1 MDQHTTAMTK
11 IEEVIMVLEDMIPGS
26 IDDKFCTVVDIA
38 EFLLL
43 GIYREYN
50 TVNENCRNDLPL
62 PADLC
67 IIISNYLDVPI
78 CIRASYY
85 DYHLLLSENIRYYNE
100 LIKQGAQCR
109 ELMEQRRDIAKEIDI
124 VKNDFKRNKIYVN
137 YMLSFLGVRVNVEY
151 KNRTIIS
158 DVKVSSIVIGYLD
171 DATFTNDYH
180 YYLYLLNIYYGL
192 CDDISNVI
200 R

>member
-11 IEEVIMVLEDMIPGS
+11 IEEVIMVLEDMVPGS

-50 TVNENCRNDLPL
+50 TVNENCRNDFPL

-78 CIRASYY
+78 YIRASYY

-109 ELMEQRRDIAKEIDI
+109 ELMEQRRDVAKEIDI

-158 DVKVSSIVIGYLD
+158 DVKVSNIVIGYLD

>member
-1 MDQHTTAMTK
+1 MDQNTTAMTK
-11 IEEVIMVLEDMIPGS
+11 IEEVIMVLEDMLPDS
-26 IDDKFCTVVDIA
+26 INDKFCNTVDIA

-43 GIYREYN
+43 SIYREYN
-50 TVNENCRNDLPL
+50 KINEYCKNELIPL
-62 PADLC
+62 PGDVC

-109 ELMEQRRDIAKEIDI
+109 EFMENRRDVAKEMDI
-124 VKNDFKRNKIYVN
+124 VKNDYKRNKKYIEC
-137 YMLSFLGVRVNVEY
+137 MLSFLGVRVNLEY
-151 KNRTIIS
+151 KNRIVIS
-158 DVKVSSIVIGYLD
+158 NIKVSGIIMGFLD
-171 DATFTNDYH
+171 DATFANDYN
-180 YYLYLLNIYYGL
+180 YYLYLLNMYYGL
-192 CDDISNVI
+192 CDDIEYI